1 MQPGIYFDI
10 SNEDY
15 HAGDGVSKSQLDF
28 LAKSPALLQWVK
40 DAPEDEEK
48 KSALDMGTA
57 LHCLLL
63 EPDEFDKRF
72 IIAPE
77 FNRRTSQGKADEE
90 AFLKSVADRGAT
102 VMTAEEGRKL
112 RLMRESAMAHPVG
125 RFLLEATGHCEVSMY
140 WNDEAT
146 GELCRIRPDK
156 WLPDHRIIVDV
167 KKVGDMDRFARHVDE
182 FRYHL
187 QEAMYREGALRT
199 TGEQHSFVFL
209 AVSESIDC
217 GRYPVRVFELDP
229 PDAAAGSALFR
240 RDLNTY
246 HRCRQSDEWNGIE
259 TLKRPDWAR
268 KQDKELM
275 SSENQNTQSRVLEDF
290 EVISTP
296 LDLPVT
302 DLLDRVPLLTPEQL
316 AEVYSQVERI
326 ESFCK
331 AVRERVASDLIAGL
345 PVPGF
350 KLVSAPQGAPEWSDE
365 AAAEELLKS
374 FRLKQD
380 QMYSQTVIT
389 PALAEKLLKEDSPR
403 RWPKV
408 EALITCP
415 DGKPII
421 APESDPRPALNITPE
436 NDFADVSDETFADDL
451 I

>member
-1 MQPGIYFDI
+1 MNPGIYFDI
-10 SNEDY
+10 SNDDY
-15 HAGDGVSKSQLDF
+15 HAGDGVSKSQLDM

-40 DAPEDEEK
+40 EAPEDEEK

-72 IIAPE
+72 IIAPP
-77 FNRRTSQGKADEE
+77 FNRRTTQGKADEE
-90 AFLKSVADRGAT
+90 AFLQEVADKGAT

-112 RLMRESAMAHPVG
+112 RLMRESAMAHPVA
-125 RFLLEATGHCEVSMY
+125 RWLLETPGRCEVSMY
-140 WNDEAT
+140 WNDEDT

-156 WLPDHRIIVDV
+156 WLPDHKVIVDV
-167 KKVGDMDRFARHVDE
+167 KKVADMDRFARHVDE
-182 FRYHL
+182 FRYHV
-187 QEAMYREGALRT
+187 QDAMYREGALRT

-229 PDAAAGSALFR
+229 PDVTAGSALFR

-268 KQDKELM
+268 KHDKELM
-275 SSENQNTQSRVLEDF
+275 NSEDQNRQSSVLEDF
-290 EVISTP
+290 EVISSP

-302 DLLDRVPLLTPEQL
+302 DLLERVPQLLPEQL
-316 AEVYSQVERI
+316 AEVYSQLDRI
-326 ESFCK
+326 DMLCK
-331 AVRERVASDLIAGL
+331 AVSERVTIDLTNGL
-345 PVPGF
+345 QIPGF
-350 KLVSAPQGAPEWSDE
+350 KLVSPPIGAPQWSNTAE
-365 AAAEELLKS
+365 AEELLKS

-380 QMYSQTVIT
+380 QMYNQTVIT
-389 PALAEKLLKEDSPR
+389 PSQAETLLKKDSPR
-403 RWPKV
+403 RWTKV
-408 EALITCP
+408 EALVTRAQ
-415 DGKPII
+415 GKPTV
-421 APESDPRPALNITPE
+421 APETDPRPALDLTPE
-436 NDFADVSDETFADDL
+436 NDFYDVSDEAFAESL